1 MSFTISIITTFLITI
16 IATILMVL
24 GILKLTKC

>member
-1 MSFTISIITTFLITI
+1 MSFTISIIATFLITI

-24 GILKLTKC
+24 GIIKLTKC